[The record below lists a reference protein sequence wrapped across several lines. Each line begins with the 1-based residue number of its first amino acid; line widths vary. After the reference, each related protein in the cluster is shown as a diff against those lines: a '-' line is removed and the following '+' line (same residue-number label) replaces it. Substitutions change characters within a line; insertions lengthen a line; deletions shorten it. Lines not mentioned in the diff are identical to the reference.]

1 MAALTTLVPV
11 FFMLGLGYLSRLK
24 GWISPDQK
32 AGANTLVF
40 TVLFPILIFNLL
52 GSAQLQ
58 LETAAVV
65 AYVTLAFFL
74 AIILGRKLTGFTGK
88 GQGHFS
94 PYLLST
100 VEGGAV
106 ALPLYLSIVG
116 QSSNTVIFDL
126 AGSIIA
132 FLIIPILVAGAS
144 EEKKPKAQLAKEVIS
159 HPFVVAILLGL
170 LFNFTGL
177 YAWVIQSSLAPL
189 YSGIINTATGPI
201 LGTILFV
208 LGYDFKVDFQTLK
221 AMLRLMSVRV
231 AYYGLVILGF
241 FLLFPTYMADQTFL
255 IAVLLYF
262 MCPTGFAMP
271 LLIDETFKGEED
283 RAYAATFISL
293 YMLVTIVVYTALVF
307 IFV

>member
-11 FFMLGLGYLSRLK
+11 FFMLGLGYLSRVK

-32 AGANTLVF
+32 AGANTIVF

-58 LETAAVV
+58 LETAVV
-65 AYVTLAFFL
+65 IVYVTLAFFL
-74 AIILGRKLTGFTGK
+74 AMVVGKKLAGFTGK

-94 PYLLST
+94 PYLLTT

-132 FLIIPILVAGAS
+132 FLVIPIMVAGAS
-144 EEKKPKAQLAKEVIS
+144 EEKKSGTQLAKEVVS

-170 LFNFTGL
+170 VFNFSGL
-177 YAWVIQSSLAPL
+177 YSWLIQSPFAPL
-189 YSGIINTATGPI
+189 YSGIMNTATGPI
-201 LGTILFV
+201 LGMILFV
-208 LGYDFKVDFQTLK
+208 LGYDFQVDFQTLK

-231 AYYGLVILGF
+231 VYYVLVILGF
-241 FLLFPTYMADQTFL
+241 FLLFPNYMADQTFL

-271 LLIDETFKGEED
+271 LLIEDTFQGEED
-283 RAYAATFISL
+283 RTYAATFISL
-293 YMLVTIVVYTALVF
+293 YMLVTIVVYTILVLL
-307 IFV
+307 FV

>member
-11 FFMLGLGYLSRLK
+11 FFMLGLGYLSRVK

-32 AGANTLVF
+32 AGANTIVF

-58 LETAAVV
+58 LETAVV
-65 AYVTLAFFL
+65 IVYVTLAFFL
-74 AIILGRKLTGFTGK
+74 AMIVGRKLAGFTGK

-94 PYLLST
+94 PYLLTT
-100 VEGGAV
+100 VEGGSV

-132 FLIIPILVAGAS
+132 FLVIPIMVAGAS
-144 EEKKPKAQLAKEVIS
+144 EEKKPRLQLAREVVS
-159 HPFVVAILLGL
+159 HPFVIAILLGL
-170 LFNFTGL
+170 VFNFSGL
-177 YAWVIQSSLAPL
+177 YSWLIQSPFAPL
-189 YSGIINTATGPI
+189 YSGIMNTVTGPI
-201 LGTILFV
+201 LGMILFV
-208 LGYDFKVDFQTLK
+208 LGYDFKVDFHTLK

-231 AYYGLVILGF
+231 VYYVLVILGF
-241 FLLFPTYMADQTFL
+241 FLLFPNYMADQTFL

-271 LLIDETFKGEED
+271 LLIEETFKGEED
-283 RAYAATFISL
+283 RTYAATFISL
-293 YMLVTIVVYTALVF
+293 YMLVTIVVYTALVL

>member
-11 FFMLGLGYLSRLK
+11 FFMLGLGYLSRVK

-32 AGANTLVF
+32 AGANTIVF

-58 LETAAVV
+58 LETAVV
-65 AYVTLAFFL
+65 IVYVTLAFFL
-74 AIILGRKLTGFTGK
+74 AMIVGRKLAGFTGK

-94 PYLLST
+94 PYLLTT
-100 VEGGAV
+100 VEGGSV

-132 FLIIPILVAGAS
+132 FLVIPIMVAGAS
-144 EEKKPKAQLAKEVIS
+144 EEKKPRLQLAREVVS
-159 HPFVVAILLGL
+159 HPFVIAILLGL
-170 LFNFTGL
+170 VFNFSGL
-177 YAWVIQSSLAPL
+177 YSWIIQSPFAPL
-189 YSGIINTATGPI
+189 YSGIMNTATGPI
-201 LGTILFV
+201 LGMILFV
-208 LGYDFKVDFQTLK
+208 LGYDFKVDFHTLK

-231 AYYGLVILGF
+231 VYYVLVILGF
-241 FLLFPTYMADQTFL
+241 FLLFPNYMADQT
-255 IAVLLYF
+255 
-262 MCPTGFAMP
+262 
-271 LLIDETFKGEED
+271 
-283 RAYAATFISL
+283 YAATFISL
-293 YMLVTIVVYTALVF
+293 YMLVTIVVYTTLVL

>member
-1 MAALTTLVPV
+1 M
-11 FFMLGLGYLSRLK
+11 
-24 GWISPDQK
+24 
-32 AGANTLVF
+32 
-40 TVLFPILIFNLL
+40 
-52 GSAQLQ
+52 
-58 LETAAVV
+58 V

-177 YAWVIQSSLAPL
+177 WLPSIRGLSIRQRGLFWGPFSLSWAM
-189 YSGIINTATGPI
+189 I
-201 LGTILFV
+201 L
-208 LGYDFKVDFQTLK
+208 
-221 AMLRLMSVRV
+221 RW
-231 AYYGLVILGF
+231 
-241 FLLFPTYMADQTFL
+241 TFRPSRP
-255 IAVLLYF
+255 
-262 MCPTGFAMP
+262 CCG
-271 LLIDETFKGEED
+271 
-283 RAYAATFISL
+283 
-293 YMLVTIVVYTALVF
+293 
-307 IFV
+307 

>member
-11 FFMLGLGYLSRLK
+11 FFMLGLGYLSRVK

-32 AGANTLVF
+32 AGANTIVF

-58 LETAAVV
+58 LETAVV
-65 AYVTLAFFL
+65 IVYVTLAFFL
-74 AIILGRKLTGFTGK
+74 AMVVGKKLAGFTGK
-88 GQGHFS
+88 EQGHFS
-94 PYLLST
+94 PYLLTT

-132 FLIIPILVAGAS
+132 FLVIPIMVAGAS
-144 EEKKPKAQLAKEVIS
+144 EEKKSGTQLAREVVS
-159 HPFVVAILLGL
+159 HPFVIAILLGL
-170 LFNFTGL
+170 VFNFSGL
-177 YAWVIQSSLAPL
+177 YSWLIQSPFAPL
-189 YSGIINTATGPI
+189 YSGIMSTATGPI
-201 LGTILFV
+201 LGMILFV
-208 LGYDFKVDFQTLK
+208 LGYDFQVDFHTLK

-231 AYYGLVILGF
+231 AFYLLVILGF
-241 FLLFPTYMADQTFL
+241 FLLFPNYMADQTFL

-271 LLIDETFKGEED
+271 LLIEETFKGEED
-283 RAYAATFISL
+283 RTYAATFISL
-293 YMLVTIVVYTALVF
+293 YMLVTIVVYTALVL

>member
-1 MAALTTLVPV
+1 MT
-11 FFMLGLGYLSRLK
+11 
-24 GWISPDQK
+24 
-32 AGANTLVF
+32 
-40 TVLFPILIFNLL
+40 
-52 GSAQLQ
+52 
-58 LETAAVV
+58 
-65 AYVTLAFFL
+65 
-74 AIILGRKLTGFTGK
+74 
-88 GQGHFS
+88 
-94 PYLLST
+94 T

-132 FLIIPILVAGAS
+132 FLIIPIMLAGAS

-159 HPFVVAILLGL
+159 HPFVIAILLGL
-170 LFNFTGL
+170 VFNFTGL
-177 YAWVIQSSLAPL
+177 YTWVIQSSLAPL
-189 YSGIINTATGPI
+189 YSGVINTATGPI

-208 LGYDFKVDFQTLK
+208 LGYDFKVDFHTLK
-221 AMLRLMSVRV
+221 AMLRLMSVRLV
-231 AYYGLVILGF
+231 YYMLVILGF

-271 LLIDETFKGEED
+271 LLIEDTFKGEED
-283 RAYAATFISL
+283 RTYAATFISL
-293 YMLVTIVVYTALVF
+293 YMLVTIVVYTALVL